1 MERVNARFKL
11 YWGADDGNVVGAR
24 RFHAMV
30 GVVMLVHLALGTA
43 LAGKG
48 RGTIKTL
55 GGTRLSPIAHA
66 LNEQIQR
73 ERSEAR
79 GMDDGDTV

>member
-1 MERVNARFKL
+1 
-11 YWGADDGNVVGAR
+11 
-24 RFHAMV
+24 MV

-55 GGTRLSPIAHA
+55 GGTRLSPIAA

>member
-1 MERVNARFKL
+1 
-11 YWGADDGNVVGAR
+11 
-24 RFHAMV
+24 MV

-55 GGTRLSPIAHA
+55 GGTRLSPIANA

>member
-55 GGTRLSPIAHA
+55 GGTRLSPIAIA